1 MDNVMLQEIL
11 DSFKQD
17 LDKSVNHLKSEYQI
31 LRAGRANPHILDRI
45 TVDYYG
51 TPTPLNQMSNIAV
64 AEARM
69 ITVSMWDISML
80 REAKK
85 AIEVADLGVSVSDDG
100 RIIRLIFPVLTEER
114 RREIAKQVKS
124 LLENCKISM
133 RSARRDALDM
143 FKTLKKDGEMSEDE
157 YAGAEKDIQK
167 IIDSYV
173 EKVDEMC
180 AAKEKEIMEV

>member
-1 MDNVMLQEIL
+1 MDDVMLKEII

-31 LRAGRANPHILDRI
+31 LRAGRANPHILDKI
-45 TVDYYG
+45 SVDYYG
-51 TPTPLNQMSNIAV
+51 TPTPLNQMANIAV

-80 REAKK
+80 KKDKK
-85 AIEVADLGVSVSDDG
+85 AIEIADLGVSVSDDG
-100 RIIRLIFPVLTEER
+100 RIIRLVFPVLTEER
-114 RREIAKQVKS
+114 RKEIAKQVKA

-143 FKTLKKDGEMSEDE
+143 FKQFKKDGDMSEDE
-157 YAGAEKDIQK
+157 YAGTEKDIQK
-167 IIDSYV
+167 IIDSYMD
-173 EKVDEMC
+173 KVDEMC
-180 AAKEKEIMEV
+180 EAKEKEIMEV